1 MSVLA
6 SIAQPD
12 AEAQRKYEAMGL
24 PDPVAFAAL
33 TALGAVSNPMGLL
46 NAMMTKAQEKIE
58 SHAEREK
65 RDTDAGAPIET
76 ASSGQA
82 LVASADAN
90 EDSVAATVLPEAPRR
105 PAVERLADPPPIAV
119 PPGKSFVE
127 AFQDLQKAQS
137 RQVPPQEEKDDD
149 VQRQELEKLEERL
162 KTQVKEVAEQAKL
175 LAEHNREFAQVPPI
189 TVASRDPHGDA
200 EAPLLKGLPPGVA
213 QFFSSGA
220 DDEMDDA
227 GATARHHMPA
237 SKALPLPTTLS
248 GLLSGGSHVLEVP
261 AIGYITQSSVP
272 DKLMISPLP
281 MGVTETSVRME
292 CARYGI
298 VSSLV
303 VHSDSATAYVG
314 FATADMA
321 SAAAR
326 GMANRPGLLGGTD
339 QVEVKLIAEFPDSVR
354 FAAAALPQ
362 ATLDEPHDPSELPEH
377 LKPREDRDKPKRRR
391 RSASRSRRRSKS
403 RRRARKKKRSRSMV
417 RWLDRSRSN
426 SHTAT
431 GQYIRATGYSSNVK
445 WWEKKRCSSSS
456 SGSDS
461 AKSRRGKH
469 AGDRRKEE
477 DVDTRRPR
485 QIAIKGHLAE
495 FAFSGQHYFY
505 NLGTG
510 ESTWERPKELQ
521 EGSSRR
527 ALTEPSKTSM
537 ML

>member
-1 MSVLA
+1 M
-6 SIAQPD
+6 
-12 AEAQRKYEAMGL
+12 

-46 NAMMTKAQEKIE
+46 SAMMTKAHEKIE
-58 SHAEREK
+58 SRADKENSE
-65 RDTDAGAPIET
+65 TNPGAPIET
-76 ASSGQA
+76 ALAGQA
-82 LVASADAN
+82 VEASADGD
-90 EDSVAATVLPEAPRR
+90 EDSVAATVLPEVPRP
-105 PAVERLADPPPIAV
+105 PAVERPADPPPIAV

-127 AFQDLQKAQS
+127 AFQELQKAQS
-137 RQVPPQEEKDDD
+137 RQRPFQEEKDDD

-189 TVASRDPHGDA
+189 AVASRDPHGDA

-220 DDEMDDA
+220 DDDMDDTE
-227 GATARHHMPA
+227 ATARHQMPS
-237 SKALPLPTTLS
+237 SKPLPLPTTLS
-248 GLLSGGSHVLEVP
+248 GLLSGGAHVPEVP
-261 AIGYITQSSVP
+261 AIGYITQLTVP
-272 DKLMISPLP
+272 DKLMISALP

-303 VHSDSATAYVG
+303 LHSDGAAAYIG
-314 FATADMA
+314 FATSDMA
-321 SAAAR
+321 GAAAR
-326 GMANRPGLLGGTD
+326 GMANRPGVLGGTEPL
-339 QVEVKLIAEFPDSVR
+339 EVKLIAEFPESVR
-354 FAAAALPQ
+354 FAAAVLPQ
-362 ATLDEPHDPSELPEH
+362 VPLDEPHDPSELPEH
-377 LKPREDRDKPKRRR
+377 LKPREDREKPKRRR

-461 AKSRRGKH
+461 AKTRRGKL
-469 AGDRRKEE
+469 AGDKEKKD
-477 DVDTRRPR
+477 DVDTKKPR
-485 QIAIKGHLAE
+485 QVAIRGHLAE
-495 FAFSGQHYFY
+495 FAFGGRNYFHD
-505 NLGTG
+505 LGTG
-510 ESTWERPKELQ
+510 ESTWERPKEFQ

-527 ALTEPSKTSM
+527 ALTESSKTSM